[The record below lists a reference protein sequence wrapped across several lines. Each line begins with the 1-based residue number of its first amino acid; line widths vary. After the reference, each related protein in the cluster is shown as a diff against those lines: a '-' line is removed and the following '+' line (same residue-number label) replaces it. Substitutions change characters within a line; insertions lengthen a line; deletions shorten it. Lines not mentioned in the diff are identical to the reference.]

1 MEAAAAT
8 LRTRV
13 AELRSPS
20 GIAFMP
26 LVSGLT
32 LLALLVRLVGL
43 TSRPLWLDESFS
55 AWFAERNWHYLWSVV
70 PSFEPHPPFY
80 YSLLKLWLAVA
91 PDSAAGLRMLSVI
104 FGIAAVPLIMAAAR
118 EQEVQAPSGQ
128 PLVRLLCAGLLA
140 SFAPMLI
147 AVDQEAR
154 PYPLLILGY
163 SAAVLALLRLMRE
176 FAGGAP
182 GSWRTWLLLGVGTEL
197 TMWAHPIGAL
207 YGMSLFLALLP
218 SWVRAM
224 SPTRLLRGG
233 VTGILI
239 ALAYLPCLLLTAGHT
254 HDWGMNWLAWR
265 PSQLWQLATLY
276 TVPIDVMTV
285 GAAFGAIAMV
295 LLIKRAIE
303 IGLGARG
310 WNSQRALLVLWF
322 GPPVIS
328 AVISALFVPIFLE
341 RTLVATL
348 VPAYLALADAL
359 ARTEGDSERRLITLT
374 LWLTLIP
381 TAVQTAARPPMER
394 WDEVASYLARNVHAA
409 DQVWLYPTDSALPL
423 GRTRQQIPG
432 HIRAVP
438 SEFPTLGVKG
448 PIRAGWPAVVSVT
461 REQADRIAADPA
473 VRTVPT
479 IWLVTRQAGVFDPQ
493 GDMPGALARIRRP
506 GPAQDWGYIE
516 VRPYYPR

>member
-1 MEAAAAT
+1 MVAAASA
-8 LRTRV
+8 LRARV
-13 AELRSPS
+13 AELRWPTR
-20 GIAFMP
+20 IAFMP

-80 YSLLKLWLAVA
+80 YSLLKLWLAVV
-91 PDSAAGLRMLSVI
+91 PDNAAGLRIPGVLL
-104 FGIAAVPLIMAAAR
+104 GIASVPLIMAAAR
-118 EQEVQAPSGQ
+118 EQEVQAPSGR
-128 PLVRLLCAGLLA
+128 PLVRLLCAGFLA
-140 SFAPMLI
+140 AFAPMLI

-154 PYPLLILGY
+154 PYPLLILAY
-163 SAAVLALLRLMRE
+163 SAAVLALLRLMRQ
-176 FAGGAP
+176 FADGGS
-182 GSWRTWLLLGVGTEL
+182 GSWRSWALLGLGTEL
-197 TMWAHPIGAL
+197 TMWAHPIGVL
-207 YGMSLFLALLP
+207 YGVSLFLALLP
-218 SWVRAM
+218 AWLHGM
-224 SPTRLLRGG
+224 SPARIRRGAA
-233 VTGILI
+233 TGAVI

-276 TVPIDVMTV
+276 TVPVDVMTV

-322 GPPVIS
+322 GPPLMA
-328 AVISALFVPIFLE
+328 AVISTLFVPIFLE

-359 ARTEGDSERRLITLT
+359 ARTEGDSERRLLTLT

-394 WDEVASYLARNVHAA
+394 WDEVASYLSRNVQGD

-423 GRTRQQIPG
+423 GRTGQPIPG
-432 HIRAVP
+432 HVRAIP
-438 SEFPTLGVKG
+438 SEFPTLGVTG
-448 PIRAGWPAVVSVT
+448 VIRAGWPAVVSVT
-461 REQADRIAADPA
+461 REQADRVAADPA

-493 GDMPGALARIRRP
+493 GDMPAALARVRRP

-516 VRPYYPR
+516 VTPYYPR